1 MLSGD
6 LATPSEGPPH
16 AAAVSEPRRWE
27 DQARWLPTGPRD
39 AHGRLPNRSP
49 PSVAIPPEQSWPG
62 LAWPSLGIQLG
73 IQLDIQRWAPSH
85 ALHPSLPLQTCPDPA
100 SLVHVFRLP
109 RGRQHQNTLAPTDP
123 AVAAPSSP
131 NPSGVTLQPEDAA
144 CPSWGPSSC
153 ESRLFPARPHHARTI
168 FALDCGSTPALLGQ
182 ASTTPAAL
190 HSTHSSPLHPPPKL
204 LRPATIIHNPACF
217 EASLT
222 RRTPRA
228 LLE

>member
-1 MLSGD
+1 MATDRAARRAWSSAQPVPALSCHSARAELARLGVAQPRHPAGHPAGHPAVGALPCAASFLASPD
-6 LATPSEGPPH
+6 L
-16 AAAVSEPRRWE
+16 PRPRIPR
-27 DQARWLPTGPRD
+27 ARI
-39 AHGRLPNRSP
+39 SP
-49 PSVAIPPEQSWPG
+49 PQRVRLLPG
-62 LAWPSLGIQLG
+62 VI
-73 IQLDIQRWAPSH
+73 
-85 ALHPSLPLQTCPDPA
+85 HPSTSRSAL
-100 SLVHVFRLP
+100 SS
-109 RGRQHQNTLAPTDP
+109 RQHQNTLAPTDP